1 MQKTKSESYSGPD
14 VKKIVG
20 DTDFKKKIDEINASG
35 QHARVAAIR
44 TAGFMKKVDI
54 IIAKIAIIQ
63 LIQDIIRKRKP

>member
-1 MQKTKSESYSGPD
+1 M
-14 VKKIVG
+14 
-20 DTDFKKKIDEINASG
+20 INVWGVELSLMILSVNVSG

>member
-1 MQKTKSESYSGPD
+1 MILS
-14 VKKIVG
+14 VNV
-20 DTDFKKKIDEINASG
+20 SG

-63 LIQDIIRKRKP
+63 QIRDIIRKRKP